1 MEGSLGES
9 RFTRRRHQD
18 TCAVRL
24 EATRGTNAEGMRRK
38 TKTSDESSTRVLV
51 HLIDDYDRERES
63 FYKYEYSYYRY
74 SIVSLY
80 PRAKKL

>member
-38 TKTSDESSTRVLV
+38 TKTSDESSARV

-63 FYKYEYSYYRY
+63 FYKYEYSYYR
-74 SIVSLY
+74 
-80 PRAKKL
+80 